1 MNPGPPHPA
10 PLGVYVHWPYCA
22 RICPYCDFNVV
33 RDRGRRDEQAAL
45 AAAILA
51 DLTAQAALT
60 GPRRLVSVFFGGGTP
75 SLMDPDWVAAI
86 IDRAKALWPPLG
98 PIEAT
103 LEANPTDA
111 ESGRFA
117 GFAAAGVT
125 RLSLGV
131 QSLDDGALTFLGR
144 NHDAAQARRAIVLAR
159 ALFANLSVDLIYARP
174 GQAVADWRRELAQM
188 VALGPDHLSP
198 YQLTIEAGTAFDR
211 AVRRQVF
218 QPRDP
223 ETSAR
228 LYEATQA
235 VLEAEGFAAYE
246 VSNHAR
252 PGAEAR
258 HNLVYWRGEDYV
270 GAGPGAHGRLTIDG
284 ARVATVA
291 HARAA
296 DYIAAVERTGLG
308 LEDREILGAVAAAE
322 ERLML
327 GLRVSEGV
335 PLAELRALAL
345 ARLDELAQAG
355 LLVRRND
362 RLVAT
367 PSGRLVLDRVISEL
381 VTG

>member
-1 MNPGPPHPA
+1 
-10 PLGVYVHWPYCA
+10 
-22 RICPYCDFNVV
+22 
-33 RDRGRRDEQAAL
+33 
-45 AAAILA
+45 
-51 DLTAQAALT
+51 
-60 GPRRLVSVFFGGGTP
+60 
-75 SLMDPDWVAAI
+75 
-86 IDRAKALWPPLG
+86 
-98 PIEAT
+98 
-103 LEANPTDA
+103 
-111 ESGRFA
+111 
-117 GFAAAGVT
+117 
-125 RLSLGV
+125 
-131 QSLDDGALTFLGR
+131 
-144 NHDAAQARRAIVLAR
+144 
-159 ALFANLSVDLIYARP
+159 
-174 GQAVADWRRELAQM
+174 M